1 LDPPK
6 FCCVISNKSAQISQN
21 FRAVTA
27 CGQRHHKFELLFP
40 QLFERGAEDYVVR
53 GRRGVAGRA
62 RSGVQAPGHSL
73 QPIVSVIP
81 AVNDATLGV
90 TASGSVDPPRETKRA
105 SFSKVGLFR
114 SCAPDRPTLEKW
126 RVKAGPTQI
135 SKQISRNLGQ
145 AKPQQEAAT
154 KLNLNVYNAWGDFA
168 GGRPR
173 QQIPGPCRAL
183 SCPGFKDGV
192 RGDRA

>member
-1 LDPPK
+1 MDPPK

-40 QLFERGAEDYVVR
+40 QLFERGAEDYVDR

-81 AVNDATLGV
+81 ALNDATSGG
-90 TASGSVDPPRETKRA
+90 TASGSMDPPRETKRA

-114 SCAPDRPTLEKW
+114 SCAPDRPNLEKR

-135 SKQISRNLGQ
+135 SKQISRNLGLGQ
-145 AKPQQEAAT
+145 PWRLTRASWAWHSFMLSAKFEREVEYASC
-154 KLNLNVYNAWGDFA
+154 NLCNAEISF
-168 GGRPR
+168 RPR
-173 QQIPGPCRAL
+173 
-183 SCPGFKDGV
+183 F
-192 RGDRA
+192 

>member
-1 LDPPK
+1 MQLGPGLSFVLDPPK
-6 FCCVISNKSAQISQN
+6 FCCVISNKSTQISQN

-40 QLFERGAEDYVVR
+40 QLFERGAEDYVDR

-81 AVNDATLGV
+81 ALNDATSGG
-90 TASGSVDPPRETKRA
+90 TASGSMDPPRETKRA

-114 SCAPDRPTLEKW
+114 SCAPDRPTLEKR

-135 SKQISRNLGQ
+135 SETNFV
-145 AKPQQEAAT
+145 KP
-154 KLNLNVYNAWGDFA
+154 
-168 GGRPR
+168 RPR
-173 QQIPGPCRAL
+173 LQGAAADAPRPVVALRFHAGKKGGEPC
-183 SCPGFKDGV
+183 C
-192 RGDRA
+192 

>member
-1 LDPPK
+1 MRGRGWWVGQGQSFAGDPPK
-6 FCCVISNKSAQISQN
+6 FRFVISIKSAQISRN
-21 FRAVTA
+21 FRAVTT

-40 QLFERGAEDYVVR
+40 QLFERGAEDYVDR

-81 AVNDATLGV
+81 ALNDATSGG
-90 TASGSVDPPRETKRA
+90 TASGSMDPPRETKRA

-114 SCAPDRPTLEKW
+114 SRAPDRPNLEKR

-135 SKQISRNLGQ
+135 SKQISRNLGLGQ
-145 AKPQQEAAT
+145 CDPPPT
-154 KLNLNVYNAWGDFA
+154 
-168 GGRPR
+168 
-173 QQIPGPCRAL
+173 
-183 SCPGFKDGV
+183 
-192 RGDRA
+192 

>member
-1 LDPPK
+1 MATGGIVDCIVACCISWPWPKFRFGSPK

-40 QLFERGAEDYVVR
+40 QLFERGAEDYVDR

-81 AVNDATLGV
+81 AVNDATSGG
-90 TASGSVDPPRETKRA
+90 TASGSMDPPRETKRA

-114 SCAPDRPTLEKW
+114 SCAPDRPNLEKR

-145 AKPQQEAAT
+145 GQAGTLRRVRRGAWWAPPAT
-154 KLNLNVYNAWGDFA
+154 EH
-168 GGRPR
+168 GG
-173 QQIPGPCRAL
+173 
-183 SCPGFKDGV
+183 
-192 RGDRA
+192 